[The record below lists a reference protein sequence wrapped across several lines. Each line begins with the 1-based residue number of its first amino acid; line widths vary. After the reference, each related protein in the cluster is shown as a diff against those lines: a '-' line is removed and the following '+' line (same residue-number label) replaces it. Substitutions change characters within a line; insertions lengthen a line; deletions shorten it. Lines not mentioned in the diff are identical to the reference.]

1 MRKRKFLT
9 MGGMLAIARKQMGR
23 LSLEDIKRYGKYFSS
38 LKFQDKL
45 KEVARIAGEQLL
57 LPVLRLWYV
66 FRSDR
71 TPAIRK
77 AYIIGALGYFIMPL
91 DLIPDALGLLGF
103 SDDLGVVLLITKWVD
118 ELLTP
123 EIEAQ
128 AQEAYR
134 KLTPCLRRRPK

>member
-9 MGGMLAIARKQMGR
+9 LGGMLAIARKQMGS
-23 LSLEDIKRYGKYFSS
+23 LSLEDIKSYGKYFSG

-45 KEVARIAGEQLL
+45 REVARIAGEQLL
-57 LPVLRLWYV
+57 LPVLRLWFV

-71 TPAIRK
+71 TPAVRK

-103 SDDLGVVLLITKWVD
+103 SDDLAVVMLITKWVD

-134 KLTPCLRRRPK
+134 KLTPCLRHR